1 MDYLFRRNKSRK
13 KKKLIQQ
20 LGFKFLF
27 MLSLIDATL
36 LVATLL
42 VQFCIMFISF
52 YVNLLALEEKK

>member
-1 MDYLFRRNKSRK
+1 M
-13 KKKLIQQ
+13 LIQQ

>member
-13 KKKLIQQ
+13 KMLIQQ

-52 YVNLLALEEKK
+52 YVNLLGLEEKK